1 MNNRSRCRNWLRYL
15 RCTIIVILVILVVL
29 FIIVVIA
36 FNNVPINFGHDG
48 EAERERSLQSAQLRF
63 ADRTPQWSSDGQ
75 TIVVNMGDYIYAV
88 SANGDEFW
96 RIPEKRPSE
105 SKYGQYSPS
114 LSPDGRVAYRLYLEE
129 DSIGFFELITDD
141 EGNYIESAK
150 LDGSDVKR
158 VAYTGKLV
166 SNPVFSPDGSRI
178 AFLAPDQGFTTMSI
192 DGSDTHHFTREIK
205 TENMSWSNDSQ
216 RIAYR
221 TGPDDGNYHTI
232 STVRWDSTDERTV
245 AKIHARG
252 SLGRVYKPEW
262 SRTGNRIYFAK
273 REQLKDTSFV
283 TANGLYY
290 VDLARPDLQKIAD
303 LGEGFRSSF
312 VTADGIKV
320 SPSGAELLFV
330 NPVDPSR
337 TVDSGQDEIYLIN
350 TDGTDLR
357 KVADSEGRFAG
368 EKLFDGENESHTT
381 QMHVSW
387 SPDGGRIAVHKIYNP
402 GAGDWNFGTSFSVL
416 FTMAPDGSDARK
428 LISSSSDEMP
438 VLGHNEL
445 MPTVEPAVAE

>member
-1 MNNRSRCRNWLRYL
+1 MSSKLR
-15 RCTIIVILVILVVL
+15 RFILPVVILVVVL
-29 FIIVVIA
+29 VGLRTCVMLLYFMGD
-36 FNNVPINFGHDG
+36 NFYAGVGDVG
-48 EAERERSLQSAQLRF
+48 ASELAKYTDATQS

-75 TIVVNMGDYIYAV
+75 TIVVNIGDYIYAV
-88 SANGDEFW
+88 SAGGDEFW
-96 RIPEKRPSE
+96 RIPKKTSADR
-105 SKYGQYSPS
+105 KYGEYSPS

-205 TENMSWSNDSQ
+205 TGNMSWSNDSQ

-232 STVRWDSTDERTV
+232 STVRWDGTDERTV

-330 NPVDPSR
+330 NPFDPSR

-357 KVADSEGRFAG
+357 KIADSEGRFAG

-387 SPDGGRIAVHKIYNP
+387 SPDGERISVHKIYNP
-402 GAGDWNFGTSFSVL
+402 GAGGWSYGTSFSVL
-416 FTMAPDGSDARK
+416 FTMARDGSDARK
-428 LISSSSDEMP
+428 LISSSSEELP

-445 MPTVEPAVAE
+445 MPTVEPAVTE